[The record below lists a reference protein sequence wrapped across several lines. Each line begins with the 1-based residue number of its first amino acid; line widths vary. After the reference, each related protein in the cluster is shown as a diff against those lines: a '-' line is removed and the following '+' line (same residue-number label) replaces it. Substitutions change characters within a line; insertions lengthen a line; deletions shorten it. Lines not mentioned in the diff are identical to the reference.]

1 MSTTTTRATQPRTDR
16 RSKSGSA
23 EDQPEASSSKRLMVP
38 PPKLR
43 RRPALIAAGVA
54 AVAVGALISVWA
66 YTSANTAQSV
76 IGVRETITR
85 GEVIERD
92 DLVALNIAVDPALH
106 PIPAADAEQV
116 IGQRA
121 ALDIAAGG
129 LVTREQVTDEMLPPA
144 GSSVVGVSV
153 GPAMLPANQVS
164 VGDQVRVVETPG
176 TQPAPLSADGEQ
188 PELQA
193 VEATVVGLHTD
204 PAGNTIVN
212 LVVPARDAAE
222 VASWSAASRAA
233 IVVDSTEQ

>member
-1 MSTTTTRATQPRTDR
+1 MSTTTTRARQARADHP
-16 RSKSGSA
+16 KSSSDEGPA
-23 EDQPEASSSKRLMVP
+23 EASSKQPIAP

-66 YTSANTAQSV
+66 YTSASTAQSV

-85 GEVIERD
+85 GEVIERE
-92 DLVALNIAVDPALH
+92 DLVALNIAVDPALR
-106 PIPAADAEQV
+106 PIPATDAEQV
-116 IGQRA
+116 IGKRA
-121 ALDIAAGG
+121 SLDIAAGG
-129 LVTREQVTDEMLPPA
+129 VLTSEQVTDEVLPPA

-176 TQPAPLSADGEQ
+176 SQAAPPSGEGEG
-188 PELQA
+188 PPLQA
-193 VEATVVGLHTD
+193 VEATVVGLHSD
-204 PAGNTIVN
+204 QAGNTIVN
-212 LVVPARDAAE
+212 LVVPAQDAAE